1 MQALLVKSP
10 NNWDVT
16 EIPVPEIGPDEVL
29 IKVKFA
35 GICHTDLE
43 VLDGS
48 VPQDWVKY
56 PIVPGHEWSGV
67 VEECGDNVKRFRR
80 GDRVVAEEIVRCCQ
94 CKYCLEGR
102 TNLCLNT
109 NNNSN
114 LGYTRNGAFAEYI
127 SVPQHIVHRLPDS
140 MPLEIG
146 ALVEPTSVAVYALR
160 RARTEPGK
168 TVVVV
173 GPGPIGLLTVAML
186 TFYHPKELV
195 LVGTRDDR
203 LAVGRRLG
211 ATSTINIKSEDPR
224 HSLQKIVGDSGVDYV
239 FECAGNKDGV
249 ELAFDLCRRGGV
261 VSLMGIMGGGQ
272 KVSLSTDDMMFKD
285 MYVSATYA
293 WDAEAWAR
301 SIEFLSMGV
310 IDVSPVI
317 THKFDLQEARACIET
332 VLTKKDG
339 VIKALLTF

>member
-1 MQALLVKSP
+1 MQALLLQSP
-10 NNWDVT
+10 NNWAIT

-43 VLDGS
+43 ILDGRID
-48 VPQDWVKY
+48 QAYIKY

-67 VEECGDNVKRFRR
+67 VEECGNNVNRFRH
-80 GDRVVAEEIVRCCQ
+80 GDRVVAEQVVRCCY
-94 CKYCLEGR
+94 CRNCLEGR

-109 NNNSN
+109 YDNAN
-114 LGYTRNGAFAEYI
+114 LGFTHNGAFAEYI

-146 ALVEPTSVAVYALR
+146 ALVEPTAVVIYALR
-160 RARTEPGK
+160 RARIEPGK

-186 TFYHPKELV
+186 NFYHPKEVV

-203 LAVGRRLG
+203 LAVGSRLG
-211 ATSTINIKSEDPR
+211 ATRTININSEDPR
-224 HSLQKIVGDSGVDYV
+224 HFVQKITGDFGVDHV

-249 ELAFDLCRRGGV
+249 ELSFDLCRRGGV

-293 WDAEAWAR
+293 WDAESWTR
-301 SIEFLSMGV
+301 GIEYLSMGV
-310 IDVSPVI
+310 IDVSPAI
-317 THKFDLQEARACIET
+317 THKFDLQEARAGIET
-332 VLTKKDG
+332 VLSKKDG
-339 VIKALLTF
+339 VIKALLVC